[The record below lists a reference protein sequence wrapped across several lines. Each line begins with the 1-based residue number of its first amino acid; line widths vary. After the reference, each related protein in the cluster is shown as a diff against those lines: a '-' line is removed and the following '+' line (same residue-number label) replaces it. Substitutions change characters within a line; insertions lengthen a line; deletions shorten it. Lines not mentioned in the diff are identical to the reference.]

1 MLTRREFV
9 AAGLAG
15 VGAVGSGIALA
26 EGLAGQGARA
36 ADRPADVV
44 LQPQRIDHSVLPGK
58 ATKGMMSYGA
68 AGPAPVLRMKQGA
81 AFTADLLNGLDEA
94 TTIHWHGL
102 RIPNAVDGV
111 PFLTQP
117 YVYKDERFRY
127 AFTPPDAGTFWY
139 HPHCNTLEQMGRGLT
154 GLLIVEE
161 PEDPGFDQD
170 LALNLRDFRL
180 GDDGQFIRQFKPRL
194 AARGGTLGTVMTA
207 NWQVEPRY
215 EVHSGGLLRLR
226 LAATDVT
233 RVYRISVVEQGGE
246 TGTEAGAETRAEARV
261 IALDANPLPAPFPLD
276 VYPIGAGQRMDLA
289 IRLPREEGKVLR
301 IETQSGAGPRL
312 LATLITRGPDLGRSF
327 AELKPL
333 PPNPV
338 LEPDLANARTL
349 PFTFSWSA
357 EKSGM
362 ESICGTLGYSF
373 WAINRVPWPGD
384 VPDPGGPLAELKQ
397 GQSYIFR
404 LINETPNS
412 HPIHLHGMSFRL
424 LRSNKR
430 KILPLVSDTALLLPQ
445 ETMEVALVTDNPGDW
460 VFHCHVI
467 EHQKSGLTGY
477 VRVV

>member
-9 AAGLAG
+9 AAGVVGAGVAASGAALAG
-15 VGAVGSGIALA
+15 A
-26 EGLAGQGARA
+26 LAGQRA
-36 ADRPADVV
+36 KSGEAPADVV
-44 LQPQRIDHSVLPGK
+44 LRPNQLDHTIHAG
-58 ATKGMMSYGA
+58 TTTRGMMSYGEN
-68 AGPAPVLRMKQGA
+68 GPPPVLRMKQGE
-81 AFTADLLNGLDEA
+81 AFTADLVNGLDEA
-94 TTIHWHGL
+94 TTVHWHGL

-194 AARGGTLGTVMTA
+194 AARGGTLGTVMTT
-207 NWQVEPRY
+207 NWQVQPRY

-233 RVYRISVVEQGGE
+233 RIYRISVVDED
-246 TGTEAGAETRAEARV
+246 AGDRTEARV
-261 IALDANPLPAPFPLD
+261 IALDANPVPAPFPLE
-276 VYPIGAGQRMDLA
+276 VYSLGAGQRMDLA
-289 IRLPREEGKVLR
+289 IQLPREEGKVLR
-301 IETQSGAGPRL
+301 VETQSGAGPRV
-312 LATLITRGPDLGRSF
+312 LATLVTKGPNLGRSF

-338 LEPDLANARTL
+338 MEPDLANATTL

-397 GQSYIFR
+397 GRSYIFR

-412 HPIHLHGMSFRL
+412 HPIHLHGMSFKL
-424 LRSNKR
+424 LRSNQR
-430 KILPLVSDTALLLPQ
+430 KLMPLVTDTALLLPN
-445 ETMEVALVTDNPGDW
+445 EHMEVALVADNPGDW

-477 VRVV
+477 VKVV

>member
-1 MLTRREFV
+1 MWSRRDVV

-15 VGAVGSGIALA
+15 AGAVGSGAVLA
-26 EGLAGQGARA
+26 EYLTSRDVLASET
-36 ADRPADVV
+36 PADII
-44 LQPQRIDHSVLPGK
+44 LQPQRLAYSILPG
-58 ATKGMMSYGA
+58 TTTQGMMSYA
-68 AGPAPVLRMKQGA
+68 PAGPAPVLRMKQDEV
-81 AFTADLLNGLDEA
+81 FTADLVNGLEEA

-117 YVYKDERFRY
+117 YVYAKERFRY
-127 AFTPPDAGTFWY
+127 RFTPPDAGTFWY
-139 HPHCNTLEQMGRGLT
+139 HPHCNTLEQMGKGLT

-180 GDDGQFIRQFKPRL
+180 GGDGQFIRQFKPRQ
-194 AARGGTLGTVMTA
+194 AARGGTLGTVMTT
-207 NWQVEPRY
+207 NWEIEPRY
-215 EVHSGGLLRLR
+215 EVPSGGLLRLR

-233 RVYRISVVEQGGE
+233 RVYRIKIEGSEDSMPVEAQ
-246 TGTEAGAETRAEARV
+246 V
-261 IALDANPLPAPFPLD
+261 IALDANPVPRPFPLTL
-276 VYPIGAGQRMDLA
+276 YPLGAGQRMDLA
-289 IRLPREEGKVLR
+289 VKLPAEEGRSLR
-301 IETQSGAGPRL
+301 VITESGAGPRL
-312 LATLITRGPDLGRSF
+312 LAELITTGTDRKRDP

-333 PPNPV
+333 PTNPV
-338 LEPDLANARTL
+338 QEPDLANAETI

-362 ESICGTLGYSF
+362 ESICGTLGYTF

-384 VPDPGGPLAELKQ
+384 VPDPGGPLARLKQ
-397 GQSYIFR
+397 GRSYIFR

-412 HPIHLHGMSFRL
+412 HPIHLHGMSFKL

-430 KILPLVSDTALLLPQ
+430 KLMPLVTDTALLQPQ
-445 ETMEVALVTDNPGDW
+445 ETMEVALVADNPGDW

-477 VRVV
+477 VRVA

>member
-1 MLTRREFV
+1 MLSRRGFL

-15 VGAVGSGIALA
+15 AGAAGSGAVLA
-26 EGLAGQGARA
+26 EFLAGRGVLAKDA
-36 ADRPADVV
+36 PADII
-44 LQPQRIDHSVLPGK
+44 LQPQRLDHSILPG
-58 ATKGMMSYGA
+58 TVTEGMMSYA
-68 AGPAPVLRMKQGA
+68 ADGPAPLLRMKQDEV
-81 AFTADLLNGLDEA
+81 FTADLVNGLEEA

-117 YVYKDERFRY
+117 YVYAKERFRY
-127 AFTPPDAGTFWY
+127 QFSPPDAGTFWY
-139 HPHCNTLEQMGRGLT
+139 HPHCNTLEQMGKGLT

-180 GDDGQFIRQFKPRL
+180 NGEGQFIRQFKPRL
-194 AARGGTLGTVMTA
+194 AARGGTLGTVLTT

-215 EVHSGGLLRLR
+215 EVPSGGLLRLR

-233 RVYRISVVEQGGE
+233 RIYRIRLE
-246 TGTEAGAETRAEARV
+246 GADDSSPVTAQV
-261 IALDANPLPAPFPLD
+261 IALDANPVPRPFPLD
-276 VYPIGAGQRMDLA
+276 TYPLGAYPLGAGQRMDLA
-289 IRLPREEGKVLR
+289 IKLPADEGQVLR
-301 IETQSGAGPRL
+301 VITESGAGPRL
-312 LATLITRGPDLGRSF
+312 LAELITKGADRKRDP

-338 LEPDLANARTL
+338 LEPDLANAEII

-362 ESICGTLGYSF
+362 ESICGTLGYTF

-384 VPDPGGPLAELKQ
+384 VPDPGGPLAVLKR
-397 GQSYIFR
+397 GQSYVFR

-412 HPIHLHGMSFRL
+412 HPIHLHGMSFKL

-430 KILPLVSDTALLLPQ
+430 KVLPLVTDTALLEPQ
-445 ETMEVALVTDNPGDW
+445 ETMEVGLVADNPGDW

-477 VRVV
+477 VKVV

>member
-1 MLTRREFV
+1 MLTRRGFV
-9 AAGLAG
+9 AAGLAAA
-15 VGAVGSGIALA
+15 GAAGSGAAMA
-26 EGLAGQGARA
+26 EFLAGQGGLRA
-36 ADRPADVV
+36 EPPADII
-44 LQPQRIDHSVLPGK
+44 LQPQRLDHSILPGTV
-58 ATKGMMSYGA
+58 TKGMMSYGA
-68 AGPAPVLRMKQGA
+68 AGPAPVLRMKQDKV
-81 AFTADLLNGLDEA
+81 FNADLFNGLEEA

-117 YVYKDERFRY
+117 YVYAEERFRY
-127 AFTPPDAGTFWY
+127 RFTPPDAGTFWY
-139 HPHCNTLEQMGRGLT
+139 HPHCNTLEQMGKGLT

-180 GDDGQFIRQFKPRL
+180 GGDGQFIRQFKPRQ

-207 NWQVEPRY
+207 NWEIEPRY
-215 EVHSGGLLRLR
+215 EVPSGGLLRLR

-233 RVYRISVVEQGGE
+233 RIYRIRLE
-246 TGTEAGAETRAEARV
+246 GAERSEPLEAQV
-261 IALDANPLPAPFPLD
+261 IALDANPVPRPFPLSL
-276 VYPIGAGQRMDLA
+276 YPLGAGQRMDLA
-289 IRLPREEGKVLR
+289 IKLPAEEGRLLR
-301 IETQSGAGPRL
+301 VVTESGAGPRL
-312 LATLITRGPDLGRSF
+312 LAELITRGADRKRAL

-333 PPNPV
+333 PPNPMR
-338 LEPDLANARTL
+338 EPDLANATTV

-362 ESICGTLGYSF
+362 ESICGTLGYTF
-373 WAINRVPWPGD
+373 WAINRIPWPGD
-384 VPDPGGPLAELKQ
+384 VPDPGGPLAVLKQ

-412 HPIHLHGMSFRL
+412 HPIHLHGMSFKL

-430 KILPLVSDTALLLPQ
+430 KVLPLVTDTALLEPR
-445 ETMEVALVTDNPGDW
+445 ETMEVAFVADNPGDW

>member
-1 MLTRREFV
+1 MFTRREFV

-15 VGAVGSGIALA
+15 AGAVGSGIALA
-26 EGLAGQGARA
+26 EGLTGQGARA
-36 ADRPADVV
+36 SDRPADVV
-44 LQPQRIDHSVLPGK
+44 LKPQQINHPVLSGIT
-58 ATKGMMSYGA
+58 TKGMMSYA
-68 AGPAPVLRMKQGA
+68 PAGPAPVLRMKQGE
-81 AFTADLLNGLDEA
+81 AFAADLINGLDEA

-117 YVYKDERFRY
+117 YVYKGERFRY

-154 GLLIVEE
+154 GLLIIEE

-207 NWQVEPRY
+207 NWRVEPRY
-215 EVHSGGLLRLR
+215 EVSSGGLLRLR

-233 RVYRISVVEQGGE
+233 RVYRISVIEEDTQAAADV
-246 TGTEAGAETRAEARV
+246 RV
-261 IALDANPLPAPFPLD
+261 IALDANPVPVPFPLE

-289 IRLPREEGKVLR
+289 IRLPREEGKILR
-301 IETQSGAGPRL
+301 IETQSGAGPRV

-338 LEPDLANARTL
+338 LEPDLANATTL

-412 HPIHLHGMSFRL
+412 HPIHLHGMSFKL

-430 KILPLVSDTALLLPQ
+430 KLMPLVSDTALLLPN
-445 ETMEVALVTDNPGDW
+445 EHMEVALVADNPGDW

>member
-1 MLTRREFV
+1 MFTRREFV

-15 VGAVGSGIALA
+15 AGAVGSGIALA
-26 EGLAGQGARA
+26 EGLTGRGARA
-36 ADRPADVV
+36 SDRPADVV
-44 LQPQRIDHSVLPGK
+44 LKPQQIDYPILPGTT
-58 ATKGMMSYGA
+58 TKGMMSYA
-68 AGPAPVLRMKQGA
+68 PAGPAPVLRMKQGA
-81 AFTADLLNGLDEA
+81 VFTADLVNGLDEA

-139 HPHCNTLEQMGRGLT
+139 HPHCNTLAQMGRGLT

-161 PEDPGFDQD
+161 LEDPGFDQD

-180 GDDGQFIRQFKPRL
+180 GDDGQLIRQFKPRL
-194 AARGGTLGTVMTA
+194 AARGGTLGTVMTT

-215 EVHSGGLLRLR
+215 EVSSGGLLRLR

-233 RVYRISVVEQGGE
+233 RVYRISVMEEDTQ
-246 TGTEAGAETRAEARV
+246 TKADARV
-261 IALDANPLPAPFPLD
+261 IALDANPVPAPFPLE

-289 IRLPREEGKVLR
+289 IRLPREEGKILR
-301 IETQSGAGPRL
+301 IQTQSGAGPRL
-312 LATLITRGPDLGRSF
+312 LATLITRGSDLGRSF

-338 LEPDLANARTL
+338 QEPDLANATTL

-357 EKSGM
+357 ETSGM
-362 ESICGTLGYSF
+362 ESVCGTLGYTF
-373 WAINRVPWPGD
+373 WAINRLPWPGD

-412 HPIHLHGMSFRL
+412 HPIHLHGMSFKL
-424 LRSNKR
+424 LHSNQR
-430 KILPLVSDTALLLPQ
+430 KLMPLVTDTALLLPN
-445 ETMEVALVTDNPGDW
+445 EHMEVALVADNPGDW

-477 VRVV
+477 VRVI

>member
-1 MLTRREFV
+1 MLTRRDFV

-15 VGAVGSGIALA
+15 AGAVGSGAALA
-26 EGLAGQGARA
+26 EYLTGQGVPAGDA
-36 ADRPADVV
+36 PADII
-44 LQPQRIDHSVLPGK
+44 LQPQRLDYSILPG
-58 ATKGMMSYGA
+58 TLTRGMMSYGP
-68 AGPAPVLRMKQGA
+68 AGPAPVLRMKQGEV
-81 AFTADLLNGLDEA
+81 FTADLVNALEEA

-117 YVYKDERFRY
+117 YVYAKERFRY
-127 AFTPPDAGTFWY
+127 RFTPPDAGTFWY
-139 HPHCNTLEQMGRGLT
+139 HPHCNTLEQMGKGLT

-180 GDDGQFIRQFKPRL
+180 GDDGQFIRQFKPRQ
-194 AARGGTLGTVMTA
+194 AARGGTLGTVMTT
-207 NWQVEPRY
+207 NWEIEPRY
-215 EVHSGGLLRLR
+215 EVPSGGLLRLR

-233 RVYRISVVEQGGE
+233 RLYRVKVH
-246 TGTEAGAETRAEARV
+246 GAEAQV
-261 IALDANPLPAPFPLD
+261 IALDANPVPRPFPLTL
-276 VYPIGAGQRMDLA
+276 YPLGAGQRMDLA
-289 IRLPREEGKVLR
+289 VRMPAEEGRLLR
-301 IETQSGAGPRL
+301 IETESGAGPRL
-312 LATLITRGPDLGRSF
+312 LAELITKGADRKRDL

-333 PPNPV
+333 PANPV
-338 LEPDLANARTL
+338 REPDLAKAETI

-384 VPDPGGPLAELKQ
+384 VPDPGGPLAVLKQ

-412 HPIHLHGMSFRL
+412 HPIHLHGMSFKL

-430 KILPLVSDTALLLPQ
+430 KLLPLVTDTALLQPQ
-445 ETMEVALVTDNPGDW
+445 ETMEVALVADNPGDW

-477 VRVV
+477 VKVV